1 MALPSH
7 LMVHVASVTLTPYHL
22 MAREAHSAPLYSPPS
37 VARICGGAQG
47 VGDARDLLLAAL
59 VGGEVC
65 GALGAAVLGMVHGAS
80 VTFAPYHQPPSAG
93 RRCRYTRWCVMRL

>member
-1 MALPSH
+1 
-7 LMVHVASVTLTPYHL
+7 MVHVASVTLTPYHL

-59 VGGEVC
+59 VGCEVC

-80 VTFAPYHQPPSAG
+80 VTFAPYH
-93 RRCRYTRWCVMRL
+93 